1 MTTVALF
8 GAGGK
13 MGCRIGD
20 NLRRTDH
27 RVLYVEVSPAGL
39 ENLRKRGVATTPK
52 DEALAQADAVILA
65 VPDNL
70 IGKVAHGIVPSLKSG
85 AMMICLDAAA
95 PYAGELP
102 ERRDVSYVVT
112 HPCHPPVFNDETDPE
127 TRRDFFGGI
136 RAKQNIVVA
145 LMQGPETD
153 YAKGEALCRAMFAPV
168 MKAHRVTVDQL
179 ILLEPAL
186 SETTAATCVTV
197 IREGMEEA
205 IRRGVPREAAR
216 DFLLGHLNIELAIVF
231 DEVGTPFSDGAK
243 KAIEKAKVQI
253 FRPDWKRVFEPEN
266 VREVVDMIVQPPAS
280 RTAPV
285 A

>member
-13 MGCRIGD
+13 MGCRIAD
-20 NLRRTDH
+20 NLRRSDD
-27 RVLYVEVSPAGL
+27 RILYVEVSPAGL
-39 ENLRKRGVATTPK
+39 ENLKKRGLAATPK
-52 DEALAQADAVILA
+52 DEALREADAIILA
-65 VPDNL
+65 VPDNV
-70 IGKVAHGIVPSLKSG
+70 IGRVAHEIVPRMKTG

-102 ERRDVSYVVT
+102 DRRDVSYVVT

-145 LMQGPETD
+145 LMQGPESD
-153 YAKGEALCRAMFAPV
+153 YAKGEALCRTMFAPV
-168 MKAHRVTVDQL
+168 MKAHRVTVEQM

-231 DEVGTPFSDGAK
+231 EEVGTPFSEGAK
-243 KAIEKAKVQI
+243 KAIEKAKGQI
-253 FRPDWKRVFEPEN
+253 FRPDWKEVFDPKN
-266 VREVVDMIVQPPAS
+266 VRETVAMITRP
-280 RTAPV
+280 
-285 A
+285 